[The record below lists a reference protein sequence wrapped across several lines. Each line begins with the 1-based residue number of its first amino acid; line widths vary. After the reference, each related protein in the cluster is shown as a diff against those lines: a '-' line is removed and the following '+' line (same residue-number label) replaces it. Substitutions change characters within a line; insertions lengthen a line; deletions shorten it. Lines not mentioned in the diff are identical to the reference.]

1 MFRLLTTV
9 IAGLLCTSSLAN
21 ADAQRATG
29 TIDLTLKGFANDR
42 GFAIVALF
50 DRADAFPSDSKRA
63 VRKFK
68 VRVKER
74 RTRVAIRDLPYG
86 TYAISVLH
94 DENANGKLDTN
105 FLGIPLERLGA
116 SNDAPFRFGPP
127 SWQEARFALDRKK
140 LPTRITLRSVL

>member
-1 MFRLLTTV
+1 MFRLLPMF
-9 IAGLLCTSSLAN
+9 IAGLLCTSSLAH
-21 ADAQRATG
+21 AEGKRATG

-42 GFAIVALF
+42 GFAIVAVF
-50 DRADAFPSDSKRA
+50 DRAEAFPSDGKRA
-63 VRKFK
+63 VRRFK

-74 RTRVAIRDLPYG
+74 RTRVYIGDLPYG

-116 SNDAPFRFGPP
+116 SNDAPFQFGPP
-127 SWQEARFALDRKK
+127 SWQDARFALDRKK
-140 LPTRITLRSVL
+140 VLTSITLRSIL